1 MFTVQF
7 SSVVKQVHI
16 SAHEQSYFLP
26 VGVLC
31 DTTTVNKI
39 QHFIYWKPRPCLIR
53 KTVITPETHCKFKGI
68 SICFCLLF
76 FFNYQANLSI
86 IFNEAVP
93 LTCSLLRQIPPI
105 IVKGQRWLFGRY
117 SGDMQIELKF
127 AS

>member
-1 MFTVQF
+1 MVHVNLTFCFFFFIEIIIFSSPIGKHLQIAGQEITVQMFTVRL

-53 KTVITPETHCKFKGI
+53 KTVITP
-68 SICFCLLF
+68 
-76 FFNYQANLSI
+76 
-86 IFNEAVP
+86 
-93 LTCSLLRQIPPI
+93 
-105 IVKGQRWLFGRY
+105 
-117 SGDMQIELKF
+117 
-127 AS
+127 